1 MTRLADLS
9 PAAKVIS
16 CPILKNDGLN
26 VLLYPEAFFVK
37 GENSMV
43 STVFYLLKA
52 PLPASNW
59 LLLFYASQGN

>member
-1 MTRLADLS
+1 MTRLVDLS

-16 CPILKNDGLN
+16 CPLLKNDGLN
-26 VLLYPEAFFVK
+26 ILYILGHFEK
-37 GENSMV
+37 GEDSMV